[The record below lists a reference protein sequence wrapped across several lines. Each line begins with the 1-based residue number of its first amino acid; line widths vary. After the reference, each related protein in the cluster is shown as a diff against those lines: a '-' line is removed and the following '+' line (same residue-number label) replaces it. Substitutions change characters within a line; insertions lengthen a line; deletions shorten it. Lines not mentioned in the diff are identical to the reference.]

1 MKYCSTITGWGP
13 DALGF
18 LEEED
23 CNFLILFNEDA
34 PEELAEIAVL
44 HTKAKLAADPAP
56 GDTLVLC
63 GQVYDVT
70 AVGDEAL
77 HTLRELGH
85 CTLSFKGGREPER
98 PGCIMLAG
106 EPLTAAVIQKGGTIE
121 IY

>member
-44 HTKAKLAADPAP
+44 HTKAKLAVDPAP

-85 CTLSFKGGREPER
+85 CTLSFKGGSKPER

>member
-18 LEEED
+18 LKEED

-85 CTLSFKGGREPER
+85 CTLSFKGGSKPER